1 LSADIQKIRE
11 SRFFRYLPERVFD
24 RVISAIKV
32 RAYEAGDTV
41 LEFSSTNEFE
51 DSYGYIISGTIL
63 FLNTE
68 GLPIGVALKD
78 ELFLTRPFT
87 LNSQKIQTLIA
98 VDPRTFV
105 VFVPR
110 NIISML
116 AEASAAL
123 ADLLEEIYESV
134 FERSMKIRADVNGCQ
149 QVQSWIKF
157 KFFDRVMS
165 EWLVA
170 IEERR
175 KLALKNRED
184 ERRVRQRF
192 QLRDAFSVVF
202 SLAVAKFI
210 FISSPG
216 VQFVRIFGSH
226 TPDVLRGAYWFFF
239 LMAGLVCLG
248 AVVHLY
254 LNSRTLVLMGEKLEL
269 ERLEDQLSK
278 IHEKKPIDRTA
289 LFRKIHNYMV
299 YGYFAGSLLY
309 LLFVRF

>member
-1 LSADIQKIRE
+1 MSADIQKIRE

-24 RVISAIKV
+24 RVVSAIKV
-32 RAYEAGDTV
+32 RAYEAGDAV
-41 LEFSSTNEFE
+41 LDFSATNEFE
-51 DSYGYIISGTIL
+51 DSYGYVVSGTIL
-63 FLNTE
+63 FLNPE
-68 GLPIGVALKD
+68 GLPIAVALKD

-87 LNSQKIQTLIA
+87 LSSQKIQTLVA

-116 AEASAAL
+116 AGASSAL

-134 FERSMKIRADVNGCQ
+134 FERSMKIRADVNGSQ

-165 EWLVA
+165 EWLVG

-184 ERRVRQRF
+184 ERRIRQRT
-192 QLRDAFSVVF
+192 QLRDSFSVVF
-202 SLAVAKFI
+202 SLAAAKFV

-216 VQFVRIFGSH
+216 ARFVGIFGNH
-226 TPDVLRGAYWFFF
+226 TPDVLRGAYWFF
-239 LMAGLVCLG
+239 LIMAGLVCLG
-248 AVVHLY
+248 SVVSLY

-269 ERLEDQLSK
+269 EGLEVQLSK

-299 YGYFAGSLLY
+299 YCYFAGSLLY
-309 LLFVRF
+309 LLLVRF